1 MLKLLG
7 ILCILSGSTGL
18 GISFARELDLRIQ
31 ELSQMQQ
38 LMLLLRGEIRY
49 MHQPLPEAFLHLSGN
64 APVPF
69 REFFSHTAEDLQQRN
84 GQTAEEIWK
93 RNLKQ
98 YLPGLHLGR
107 QEIKDL
113 EKLGGMLGYLDVEM
127 QVNALDYYLE
137 QLKLSACHARET
149 AKNRRKLY
157 QYMGALGGAALV
169 ILVF

>member
-18 GISFARELDLRIQ
+18 GISFAKELDLRTQ
-31 ELSQMQQ
+31 ELTQMQQ

-64 APVPF
+64 AQAPF
-69 REFFSHTAEDLQQRN
+69 REFFLHTSDDLLKRS

-93 RNLKQ
+93 RNIKQ
-98 YLPGLHLGR
+98 YFSELHISR
-107 QEIKDL
+107 QEMNDL
-113 EKLGGMLGYLDVEM
+113 EKLGSMLGYLDVEM

-137 QLKLSACHARET
+137 QLKLSVCHAQEV
-149 AKNRRKLY
+149 AKNRKRLY
-157 QYMGALGGAALV
+157 QYMGVLGGIALV
-169 ILVF
+169 ILIF

>member
-7 ILCILSGSTGL
+7 IICILSGSTGL
-18 GISFARELDLRIQ
+18 GLSFARELDLRIQ
-31 ELSQMQQ
+31 ELSQIQQ

-64 APVPF
+64 APAPF
-69 REFFSHTAEDLQQRN
+69 REFFSHMAEDLQQRN

-98 YLPGLHLGR
+98 YFWGLHLNR
-107 QEIKDL
+107 QEMKDL

-137 QLKLSACHARET
+137 QLRLSVCHAQEA
-149 AKNRRKLY
+149 AKSRRKLY
-157 QYMGALGGAALV
+157 QYMGVLGGAALV